1 MKLVDLHQR
10 CATVRHTMAKEAHI
24 ALRIE
29 AEQLKRLQKLGKSHD
44 RPVSW
49 LIRKAIEDLL
59 RKEGVR

>member
-1 MKLVDLHQR
+1 
-10 CATVRHTMAKEAHI
+10 MAKEAHI